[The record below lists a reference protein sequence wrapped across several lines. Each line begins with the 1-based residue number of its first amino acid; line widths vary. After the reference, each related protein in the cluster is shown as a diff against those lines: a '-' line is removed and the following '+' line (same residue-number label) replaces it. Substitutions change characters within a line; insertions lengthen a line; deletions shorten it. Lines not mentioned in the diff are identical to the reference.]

1 MGKLVRDLIPKIIK
15 DSGMEPVT
23 RVISEEEYR
32 EKLFEKLIEEARE
45 LRDAQDNEH
54 RIEELADVL
63 EVVEAITMHFEIS
76 TQSVQDKKLSKNL
89 ERGGFALR
97 IVLDGVNPKS
107 D

>member
-1 MGKLVRDLIPKIIK
+1 MKWEEIK
-15 DSGMEPVT
+15 SKMHF
-23 RVISEEEYR
+23 
-32 EKLFEKLIEEARE
+32 FEKLIEEARE

-63 EVVEAITMHFEIS
+63 EVIEAITMHFEIS

-89 ERGGFALR
+89 ERGGFASK